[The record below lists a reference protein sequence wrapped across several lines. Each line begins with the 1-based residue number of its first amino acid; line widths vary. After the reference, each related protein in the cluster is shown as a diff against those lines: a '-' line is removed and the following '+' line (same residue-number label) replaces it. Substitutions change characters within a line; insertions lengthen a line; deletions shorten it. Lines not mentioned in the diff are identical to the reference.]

1 MDGFI
6 KYPLWAI
13 SGFIILTLLFS
24 GGLNISISSVMASDT
39 TTTKEFN
46 VIKKEAL
53 AIYKSGS
60 DLNGFLMFNK
70 AKKDLAAQKRGM
82 KIYLDSLVKKGEKIT
97 INEKYAMNNFIV
109 YGTPS
114 TSIYIQDQRF
124 LMIKKYKEYNDS
136 LPKTEEDWNLLLKS
150 IAVR

>member
-13 SGFIILTLLFS
+13 GGFIILTLLFS
-24 GGLNISISSVMASDT
+24 GGFNISVPSVMASNAASVKGLNT
-39 TTTKEFN
+39 T
-46 VIKKEAL
+46 KKEAS

-70 AKKDLAAQKRGM
+70 TKKNLAAQKKGM
-82 KIYLDSLVKKGEKIT
+82 KIYIDSLVKGGEKIT
-97 INEKYAMNNFIV
+97 TNERYAINNFIV

-136 LPKTEEDWNLLLKS
+136 LPKTEDNWNLLLKS

>member
-13 SGFIILTLLFS
+13 GGFIILTLLFS
-24 GGLNISISSVMASDT
+24 GGLNISISSVMASDSASVKGLT
-39 TTTKEFN
+39 T
-46 VIKKEAL
+46 IQKEAS
-53 AIYKSGS
+53 AIYKSGN

-70 AKKDLAAQKRGM
+70 VKKDLAAQKKGM
-82 KIYLDSLVKKGEKIT
+82 KIYIDSLVKNGEKIT
-97 INEKYAMNNFIV
+97 VNEKYAMNNFIV

-136 LPKTEEDWNLLLKS
+136 LPKTEDNWNLLLKS